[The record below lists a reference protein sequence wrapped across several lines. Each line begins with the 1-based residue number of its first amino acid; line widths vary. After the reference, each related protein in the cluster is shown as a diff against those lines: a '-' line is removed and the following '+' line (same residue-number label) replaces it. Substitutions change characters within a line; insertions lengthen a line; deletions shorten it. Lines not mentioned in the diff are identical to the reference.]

1 MITLVLMMI
10 ILRWKYFWG
19 WFWSWP
25 FQDENHSKIF
35 LGMIAHP
42 TESRH
47 TQRPDRSSHGEL
59 LQMFGKKD
67 KLEQKMFETKDK
79 WDQSTEHFGF
89 WTTFPGRLF
98 LKTKHVTSFC
108 LLQFSTWREHSPST
122 GGNSEVSTKSTLTWP
137 RMSIPWVNLVK
148 DVNSIYDIKPGQ
160 GCQYHE

>member
-1 MITLVLMMI
+1 MA
-10 ILRWKYFWG
+10 
-19 WFWSWP
+19 WFFNLGSIVIHDNAGFDDDHP
-25 FQDENHSKIF
+25 KMKIF
-35 LGMIAHP
+35 LRMILILTIPRWISFFLRMIAHP

-67 KLEQKMFETKDK
+67 K

-89 WTTFPGRLF
+89 WTILSTSIPNRFF
-98 LKTKHVTSFC
+98 LKTKHVTSFF

-137 RMSIPWVNLVK
+137 RMSIPWVNLV
-148 DVNSIYDIKPGQ
+148 
-160 GCQYHE
+160 